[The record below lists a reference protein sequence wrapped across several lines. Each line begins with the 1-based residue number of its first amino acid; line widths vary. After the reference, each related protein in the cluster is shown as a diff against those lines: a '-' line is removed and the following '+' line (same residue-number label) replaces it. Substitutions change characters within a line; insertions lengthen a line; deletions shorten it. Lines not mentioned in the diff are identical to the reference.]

1 MVKSDSLTLPDEE
14 LLVEGTQ
21 QQREEPAP
29 SIVAARSAATGKPA
43 NLMRKRDF
51 GSATLEA
58 YVPDLYQIF
67 WKF

>member
-1 MVKSDSLTLPDEE
+1 MVKSGSPTLPDEE

-21 QQREEPAP
+21 QQREEPAA
-29 SIVAARSAATGKPA
+29 SIAAARSAATAKPA

-51 GSATLEA
+51 GSTTLGT
-58 YVPDLYQIF
+58 YVPDLYKIF